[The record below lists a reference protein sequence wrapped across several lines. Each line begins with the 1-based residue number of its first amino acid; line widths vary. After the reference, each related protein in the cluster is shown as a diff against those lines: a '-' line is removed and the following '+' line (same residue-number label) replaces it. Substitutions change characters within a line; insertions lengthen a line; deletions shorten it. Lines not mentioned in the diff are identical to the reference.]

1 MCHYCYYSTKCKVL
15 CHNEIIC
22 RRHLCSEL
30 AACFDTSW
38 YRVQRTICTFTDNF
52 HPFSLFVRKGENDTY
67 RNCLAVLFYQENG
80 FVQRRKA
87 SGHPVFLEDC
97 PSIMAATLTKD
108 GQTASNETFACPEQI
123 RVTS

>member
-1 MCHYCYYSTKCKVL
+1 M
-15 CHNEIIC
+15 
-22 RRHLCSEL
+22 
-30 AACFDTSW
+30 
-38 YRVQRTICTFTDNF
+38 
-52 HPFSLFVRKGENDTY
+52 RKGENDTY
-67 RNCLAVLFYQENG
+67 RNCLAVLIYQENG
-80 FVQRRKA
+80 FVQRLCEA